1 MKLRTRVLMQL
12 AALCLALG
20 ASALAENNAYL
31 YIVHAIPGRD
41 IADNLNPGL
50 PLDILVN
57 GKSCL
62 VRGLTFGNTSGP
74 LTLAPGTYDVQISL
88 SNTLEPCTNPAVI
101 DSQVTL
107 LPGQNV
113 SAVAAINSTQP
124 VLLQFLDPLG
134 PVSPGNG
141 RFVFV
146 NSADAPALQAT
157 LTQLGVKSP
166 ETFTIQAAPGAQ
178 TAMGVPAGNYSV
190 VITAVGGTTVLA
202 SQEINLADQSV
213 TLSYAS
219 GEELNKTVG
228 LVNRVIRDVF

>member
-1 MKLRTRVLMQL
+1 MQLRTRVVMQL
-12 AALCLALG
+12 AALCLAVG

-50 PLDILVN
+50 PVDILFN

-62 VRGLTFGNTSGP
+62 IRRLTFGNTSGP
-74 LTLAPGTYDVQISL
+74 LPLAAGTYDVQISL
-88 SNTLEPCTNPAVI
+88 SNTFEPCTNPAVI
-101 DSQVTL
+101 DAEVTL
-107 LPGQNV
+107 LPGQNI

-134 PVSPGNG
+134 PVAPGNG
-141 RFVFV
+141 RFALV
-146 NSADAPALQAT
+146 NSADAPGLQAT
-157 LTQLGVKSP
+157 LTRVGVKSP
-166 ETFTIQAAPGAQ
+166 ATFTIQASPGAQ
-178 TAMGVPAGNYSV
+178 TAIGVPSGNYLV
-190 VITAVGGTTVLA
+190 EITAVGSTTVLT

-219 GEELNKTVG
+219 GEELNNTVG